1 MKQGYYFQV
10 AERVK
15 MAFSMVIFCFLLS
28 FSGIQAQELLGFIP
42 DTVRIMPANP
52 MMVNA
57 TGDTVTEPDRIDSLR
72 ISMQNIP
79 DTLRPWQEIRQ
90 GEFIDKKNFGRG
102 KSIMATEISVDKTK
116 YTIEE
121 LVTDVLVTGCLQA
134 YNIEYDG
141 DEEDGIGFFSGN
153 GSLFP
158 LDSGLIIASG
168 KVTHM
173 VGPNSSGSYSTNID
187 DAGSD
192 SDLTLLNGTSI
203 SIYDEQ
209 ILEFDFIPA
218 GDIVEFRFV
227 FASDEYEEYFCSSYN
242 DKFGF
247 ILSGPGISGPYSN
260 GGENIAKL
268 ADGTIV
274 SINTV
279 GPENCGG
286 VNNSGFYSEI
296 YQGTE
301 FDGSTIVLTA
311 TAAVQ
316 ACETYHIRILIN
328 DKGDSQYDSGVFLE
342 ANSFSSNDVAITA
355 YGNGV
360 LTATELYEGCAN
372 NSLIVSRAG
381 ADDSQELVV
390 DVSYSPAGMN
400 GTDIVRMDGTPLP
413 DQIILPPGVQSDTL
427 FYYAVDDG
435 ITEPIESEEF
445 TLTFFTGC
453 PCDPSPSSIS
463 LDLQIY
469 DAIGLDIPDIL
480 ASNVECAGQA
490 NGVIVVNPSGGS
502 GSYEY
507 QLDAGGWQPSN
518 TFSGLEQGTYTVSV
532 RDANYQLNCQPPV
545 VVTGIQIQE
554 PEPIVADAGQDKTVC
569 FGQTL
574 TLNGSGGAQFEW
586 SPSDWLSA
594 TNVASPV
601 VTPTGVTNSPITK
614 TYTLTVRDADGSCP
628 DTDEVVVT
636 VNPTP
641 AVNITAD
648 GNSVNTYNVCPD
660 DVTTL
665 AATISANTI
674 TSSSV
679 YSWSTGETTAAIDVS
694 PNSSQSYDVTVENEY
709 GCSDNDGISIQV
721 LPIYVTVDAVTD
733 VNCAE
738 DADAGATV
746 NVSGPAGIYPV
757 TVAVS
762 GDQGYS
768 GNLTFNEAGQQLLS
782 DLGVGNYTVTGTST
796 TIGCDASD
804 SFSIDAVDDIPPQLQ
819 FNKAGDTL
827 VIVVVAS
834 GPTAYVSV
842 PQPVVTDNCSASF
855 DNDYT
860 GTTNASGD
868 YPVGE
873 TIVTYTATDSNG
885 NQVTLTQKVEVYTDA
900 TFSIVCPPDITLG
913 YNPQEDEFTEDMSQ
927 VQTSANGGFVLLS
940 VTSILNP
947 ATGGPCDFQ
956 RTRTYTATWK
966 KKLETWSQ
974 TCDRTYSYSVDT
986 ENPSITCSA
995 DITINLSSYTPEYNY
1010 YKEITLSEQSG
1021 IDLTDYQLR
1030 IDVDYVSGKMNS
1042 DYSDLKFVDSD
1053 NATTLDF
1060 WVETYDATRAVC
1072 WVEIP
1077 SISASS
1083 SKTLYLYYGNASA
1096 TSLSN
1101 GTNTFIFFDDFS
1113 TWSGWVQYSS
1123 GGVQHRTDKFLGI
1136 NTLQKI
1142 NECDPHG
1149 GYKLLGETVT
1159 DFRMIV
1165 REQRA
1170 SDESNSGCGL
1180 DRFGLEDS
1188 QFDGY
1193 SVTRRA
1199 NQSGS
1204 QNFGVERRNNGSGAG
1219 TVQSSNHNQ
1228 EMDVWYR
1235 IELTRDDATNTISAL
1250 LFDDTRS
1257 MIGGA
1262 ETGTDNTTTSFD
1274 RFVVHGGHDFFFDFM
1289 AVGRYVLNE
1298 PSIAFGAEQEVSFN
1312 DCELDL
1318 SITDPVAS
1326 DNCELISLIGVRSD
1340 GLDISDPYGTGTT
1353 TITWTA
1359 TDGAGNTN
1367 DCIQTITVNDD
1378 IDPEITCP
1386 SDISSTITNGQTSM
1400 IVSTGTATGAD
1411 NCTDVN
1417 DLVISGSRSDGLL
1430 VADPFPLGT
1439 TTITWTVEDESG
1451 NSVECLQ
1458 IVELDSDRAP
1468 GGVSDGLA
1476 LWFKS
1481 NEGAYN
1487 GQIPSQDNGVV
1498 SLWDD
1503 YVRNYDAKQAGAS
1516 VQPIFS
1522 IAADNQNNFN
1532 PGLIFDGD
1540 DDYMVSDLPTNGLE
1554 SSNTV
1559 FIVLTPGSDGAFVGL
1574 GSDSYIGIENNTVVY
1589 SIDASTATQSAADT
1603 WAYGKTKILSA
1614 IKSGNAGNEISIYI
1628 NGNETEY
1635 LLTGNGAISAAANTR
1650 IGVDVAGASGK
1661 YFNGNL
1667 AEVIIYNK
1675 NLSEDQRSRV
1685 ETYLAVKYG
1694 ITLGDM

>member
-168 KVTHM
+168 KVIHM

-545 VVTGIQIQE
+545 VVSGIQIQE

-574 TLNGSGGAQFEW
+574 TLNGNGGAQFEW

-628 DTDEVVVT
+628 ETDEVVVT

-648 GNSVNTYNVCPD
+648 GYTANTYNVCPD

-674 TSSSV
+674 TSSLI
-679 YSWSTGETTAAIDVS
+679 YSWSTGETTDAIDVS

-738 DADAGATV
+738 DTDAGATV

-757 TVAVS
+757 TIAIS
-762 GDQGYS
+762 SDQGYS
-768 GNLTFNEAGQQLLS
+768 GNMTFNEAGQQLLS
-782 DLGVGNYTVTGTST
+782 DLGVGNYSVTGTST

-804 SFSIDAVDDIPPQLQ
+804 SFIIEAVDDIPPQLQ

-842 PQPVVTDNCSASF
+842 PQPVVTDNCSATF

-873 TIVTYTATDSNG
+873 TTVTYTATDSNG
-885 NQVTLTQKVEVYTDA
+885 NEVTLTQKVEVYTDA
-900 TFSIVCPPDITLG
+900 SFSIICPSDITLG

-927 VQTSANGGFVLLS
+927 VQTSANGGFVLQS
-940 VTSILNP
+940 VISILNP
-947 ATGGPCDFQ
+947 ATGGPCEFQ
-956 RTRTYTATWK
+956 RTRTYTAKWEK
-966 KKLETWSQ
+966 KTTIISRS
-974 TCDRTYSYSVDT
+974 CDRVYYYSEDYQAP
-986 ENPSITCSA
+986 EITCA
-995 DITINLSSYTPEYNY
+995 
-1010 YKEITLSEQSG
+1010 QG
-1021 IDLTDYQLR
+1021 
-1030 IDVDYVSGKMNS
+1030 
-1042 DYSDLKFVDSD
+1042 
-1053 NATTLDF
+1053 
-1060 WVETYDATRAVC
+1060 
-1072 WVEIP
+1072 
-1077 SISASS
+1077 
-1083 SKTLYLYYGNASA
+1083 
-1096 TSLSN
+1096 
-1101 GTNTFIFFDDFS
+1101 
-1113 TWSGWVQYSS
+1113 
-1123 GGVQHRTDKFLGI
+1123 
-1136 NTLQKI
+1136 
-1142 NECDPHG
+1142 
-1149 GYKLLGETVT
+1149 
-1159 DFRMIV
+1159 
-1165 REQRA
+1165 
-1170 SDESNSGCGL
+1170 
-1180 DRFGLEDS
+1180 
-1188 QFDGY
+1188 
-1193 SVTRRA
+1193 
-1199 NQSGS
+1199 
-1204 QNFGVERRNNGSGAG
+1204 
-1219 TVQSSNHNQ
+1219 
-1228 EMDVWYR
+1228 
-1235 IELTRDDATNTISAL
+1235 
-1250 LFDDTRS
+1250 
-1257 MIGGA
+1257 
-1262 ETGTDNTTTSFD
+1262 TTTSVSGVTS
-1274 RFVVHGGHDFFFDFM
+1274 VV
-1289 AVGRYVLNE
+1289 
-1298 PSIAFGAEQEVSFN
+1298 
-1312 DCELDL
+1312 L
-1318 SITDPVAS
+1318 SPDSPVAT
-1326 DNCELISLIGVRSD
+1326 DNCSANNDIQYTFSRSD
-1340 GLDISDPYGTGTT
+1340 GAMAISDPYPLGLTI
-1353 TITWTA
+1353 ITWYA
-1359 TDGAGNTN
+1359 TDLAGNVGECTQE
-1367 DCIQTITVNDD
+1367 IVVN
-1378 IDPEITCP
+1378 
-1386 SDISSTITNGQTSM
+1386 
-1400 IVSTGTATGAD
+1400 
-1411 NCTDVN
+1411 
-1417 DLVISGSRSDGLL
+1417 
-1430 VADPFPLGT
+1430 PLT
-1439 TTITWTVEDESG
+1439 F
-1451 NSVECLQ
+1451 
-1458 IVELDSDRAP
+1458 P
-1468 GGVSDGLA
+1468 GGVSAGLA

-1481 NEGAYN
+1481 NEGVYK
-1487 GQIPSQDNGVV
+1487 GQLPSQDDDVV

-1503 YVRNYDAKQAGAS
+1503 YVRNFDAKQAGAS
-1516 VQPIFS
+1516 AQPVYS
-1522 IAADNQNNFN
+1522 IAADNQNNYN
-1532 PGLIFDGD
+1532 PGLIFDGN
-1540 DDYMVSDLPTNGLE
+1540 DDYMVSDLSTEGLE
-1554 SSNTV
+1554 STNSV
-1559 FIVLTPGSDGAFVGL
+1559 FVVVTPTSGGAVVGF
-1574 GSDSYIGIENNTVVY
+1574 GASSYVGIDNNQAIYVVNG
-1589 SIDASTATQSAADT
+1589 TATTRSAVNT
-1603 WAYGKTKILSA
+1603 WTQGATRILSA
-1614 IKSGNAGNEISIYI
+1614 IKAGDASGNVSLYLDGAEPSYSRT
-1628 NGNETEY
+1628 ETA
-1635 LLTGNGAISAAANTR
+1635 AITPAANTR
-1650 IGVDVAGASGK
+1650 IGVDQAGPGAVW
-1661 YFNGNL
+1661 FNGNI
-1667 AEVIIYNK
+1667 AEVILYNR
-1675 NLSEDQRSRV
+1675 NLTANERVRV
-1685 ETYLAVKYG
+1685 ESYLAVKYG
-1694 ITLGDM
+1694 ITLGN